1 MNDKMIEIL
10 STFRRLEES
19 ANHHDSSDH
28 EHRIATMTEDYN
40 KLKAILEQL
49 QTKMTA
55 LVQENQKLNKNLI
68 EQEQK
73 VGEEIKKKQLA
84 EEKANQANKEFN
96 RVFECLQINQRENE
110 ELRAKIQQLE

>member
-10 STFRRLEES
+10 SNFRRLEES
-19 ANHHDSSDH
+19 ANEPDNDSK
-28 EHRIATMTEDYN
+28 IQLMTEDYN

-73 VGEEIKKKQLA
+73 VNEEMRKKQSA
-84 EEKANQANKEFN
+84 EDKALQANKEFN

-110 ELRAKIQQLE
+110 DLRIRLEK